1 MPLSHAPS
9 TGGIREE
16 GGIAQYLL
24 LIALVA
30 AAYFIAARMG
40 QALALS
46 TKHAPALWPPTGI
59 ALAALLTLGQR
70 VWPGVFLAAFSV
82 NVLAG
87 KPLWVA
93 CAIALG
99 NTCNGVIGAGVLR
112 RAGFHNALARTW
124 DVVSLL
130 AVAIGSSVV
139 SASVGTASLALGG
152 MLPWSQYPSLWWLWW
167 TGDSLGVLILAP
179 VLLTWVDCPRLHWKG
194 ARLAEFSLYLA
205 ATVLIGL
212 IVFIPPA
219 GASPSFYPRAYV
231 TFPLLAWAGL
241 RLQSREVALGFAIVC
256 VLAIWGA
263 VHDHGPFGHGPPDD
277 RLVLMDPFI
286 ATVGCTALLI
296 AAVSAERQGARE
308 AARASEGRLRRAYEE
323 LEERVR
329 ERTAE
334 LAAAVAELEHHNQE
348 KETLLRE
355 IHHRVKNNLQVVCSL
370 LNLQADGHPAEL
382 VEFAETCKARVRS
395 MALVHEHLYQSQNLQ
410 SVPVG
415 VYLGA
420 LLEELACAQPVAGR
434 VAYEVKVQD
443 IVLPVD
449 QAIPCGLIVNELVTN
464 ALKHAFPA
472 GRRGS
477 ITVSLAETS
486 ADQLE
491 LIVGD
496 DGAGMA
502 EQAELHRSDGF
513 GLTLVSMLA
522 DQLQAALR
530 ITRHPGTRV
539 ELSFA
544 RRRGV

>member
-1 MPLSHAPS
+1 LHSSDQVAVAAGS
-9 TGGIREE
+9 CAGA
-16 GGIAQYLL
+16 AQYLL
-24 LIALVA
+24 LIALVT
-30 AAYFIAARMG
+30 AAYFGAARMG

-59 ALAALLTLGQR
+59 ALAALLALGR
-70 VWPGVFLAAFSV
+70 RIWPGVFLAAFSV
-82 NVLAG
+82 NILG
-87 KPLWVA
+87 GEPLWVA
-93 CAIALG
+93 CGIALG
-99 NTCNGVIGAGVLR
+99 NTANGVIGAGVLR
-112 RAGFHNALARTW
+112 RVGFHNALARTR

-130 AVAIGSSVV
+130 AVAIGTSIV
-139 SASVGTASLALGG
+139 SATVGTSFLAAGDVV
-152 MLPWSQYPSLWWLWW
+152 PWSEYVSLWWLWW
-167 TGDSLGVLILAP
+167 SGDSLGVLILAP
-179 VLLTWVDCPRLHWKG
+179 VLLTWIDCPRIHWKG

-205 ATVLIGL
+205 TTVLIGW
-212 IVFIPPA
+212 IVFMPPS

-241 RLQSREVALGFAIVC
+241 RLRAREVALGLAIVC
-256 VLAIWGA
+256 VLAVWGA
-263 VHDHGPFGHGPPDD
+263 VHDHGPFGHGPPDY
-277 RLVLMDPFI
+277 RLVLMDTFI

-296 AAVSAERQGARE
+296 AAVTAERQGARE
-308 AARASEGRLRRAYEE
+308 AARESEARLRRAYED
-323 LEERVR
+323 LEERVQ

-334 LAAAVAELEHHNQE
+334 LAAAVSELEHRNQE

-370 LNLQADGHPAEL
+370 LNLQAHGHPPEL

-395 MALVHEHLYQSQNLQ
+395 MALVHEQLYQSQNLQ
-410 SVPVG
+410 SVPLG
-415 VYLGA
+415 AYLGA
-420 LLEELACAQPVAGR
+420 LVQELACTQPALGR
-434 VAYEVKVQD
+434 VACEVNIQN

-472 GRRGS
+472 SRSGCV
-477 ITVSLAETS
+477 TVSLAETS
-486 ADQLE
+486 SDRLQ

-496 DGAGMA
+496 NGVGMA
-502 EQAELHRSDGF
+502 DQADRHPAEGF

-522 DQLQAALR
+522 DQLQAELR